1 MKFLLPVSAAA
12 LSVPKCPRAPEEG
25 VYACGKFQEF
35 EAKYHKEY
43 ATPEER
49 ETRYLIFLENLA
61 EVEYMNSHKDATPK
75 SAKFT
80 ASGPYMDMPRKDFN
94 DRNNLRVELFD
105 ATKHKDITITELK
118 HMKDTTD
125 FDWRD
130 MNAVN
135 PVKDQGQCG
144 SCWSFATV
152 ANMEGVHA
160 HLHGELLSLS
170 EEELVS
176 CDHNG
181 DHGCNGG
188 LPIQA
193 LAWMVQT
200 GKGLEPEGVYPYH
213 AKVENCEY
221 KNSKAVVFAE
231 DGGMVP
237 RNNEYAMRQA
247 LMTFGPLAIGVN
259 ANPVMHYQGGILDPA
274 KIPGGCDPRGINHA
288 VTAVGFG
295 EEDGV
300 KYWTIRNSWSEHW
313 GEKGYFRIVADVN
326 ACGLSDLVSTATAT
340 HGKSKMIYA

>member
-12 LSVPKCPRAPEEG
+12 LASPKCPRAPEEG
-25 VYACGKFQEF
+25 VYACTKFQEF

-43 ATPEER
+43 ASAEER
-49 ETRYLIFLENLA
+49 EARYLIFLENLA
-61 EVEYMNSHKDATPK
+61 EVSYMNNHPNATHK

-80 ASGPYMDMPRKDFN
+80 AASPFMDWSRKDFN
-94 DRNNLRVELFD
+94 SRNNLRVELFD
-105 ATKHKDITITELK
+105 AKKHKDIKINDLK
-118 HMKDTTD
+118 HMGETTD

-130 MNAVN
+130 MDAVN

-152 ANMEGVHA
+152 ANLEGVHA
-160 HLHGELLSLS
+160 HQNGELISLS

-193 LAWMVQT
+193 LAWLVQNEY
-200 GKGLEPEGVYPYH
+200 GLERESAYPYH
-213 AKVENCEY
+213 AKAETCEY
-221 KNSKAVVFAE
+221 KSSKAVVFPT

-237 RNNEYAMRQA
+237 RENEHAMRQA

-259 ANPVMHYQGGILDPA
+259 ADPVMHYEGGILDPE
-274 KIPGGCDPRGINHA
+274 KIPGGCNPRGINHA

-295 EEDGV
+295 EEDGT
-300 KYWTIRNSWSEHW
+300 KYWTIRNSWSADW
-313 GEKGYFRIVADVN
+313 GEEGYFRIIADVN
-326 ACGLSDLVSTATAT
+326 ACGLSELVSTATKV
-340 HGKSKMIYA
+340 HGKEKTLIA